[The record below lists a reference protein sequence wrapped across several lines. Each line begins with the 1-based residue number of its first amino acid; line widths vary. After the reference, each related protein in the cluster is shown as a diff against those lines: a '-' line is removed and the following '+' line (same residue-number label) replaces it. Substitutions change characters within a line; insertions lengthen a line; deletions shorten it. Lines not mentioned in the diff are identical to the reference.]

1 MNAAAQA
8 IATDSAEAGARITPK
23 GIEAFSFGDPIPVL
37 DRRELLDYMECIT
50 IGGKWYEP
58 PLSLDGLA
66 KAFRSSPHHS
76 SAIYVKRNI
85 LAATFIPHAKL
96 SRADFSRFALD
107 FLALGNSYF
116 ERRDAVSGKP
126 LRLVSSLAKYTR
138 RGVEAGR
145 YFFVTGFRQE
155 HEFKPGSVFHLLE
168 PDLHQEIYGVP
179 EYVSALNSALLN
191 ESSTLFR
198 RKYYI
203 NGSHAGYILY
213 VSDPSQ
219 SEEDISAI
227 RQALRDSKGPG
238 NFRNLFLY
246 SPNGKKDGVQV
257 IPISEVAAKDEF
269 LGIKDATRDDILA
282 AHRVPPQLLGIV
294 PKNTGGFG
302 AVAPAAKV
310 FVKNELEPLQ
320 ARMREVNEWLGE
332 EVIRFSPYTLDAGAD

>member
-1 MNAAAQA
+1 MPQTALATVTEAAMPPGRSIQA
-8 IATDSAEAGARITPK
+8 FT
-23 GIEAFSFGDPIPVL
+23 FGDPVPVL
-37 DRRELLDYMECIT
+37 DRRELMDYVECLDN
-50 IGGKWYEP
+50 GKWFETP
-58 PLSLDGLA
+58 VSFDGLA
-66 KAFRSSPHHS
+66 RAFRSSPHHS

-85 LAATFIPHAKL
+85 LVSTFKPHRLL
-96 SRADFSRFALD
+96 SRAEFARWSLD
-107 FLALGNSYF
+107 YLIFGNGYL
-116 ERRDAVSGKP
+116 ERTDSIGGRP
-126 LRLVSSLAKYTR
+126 LQLRSSLAKYTR
-138 RGVEAGR
+138 RGREDGQY
-145 YFFVTGFRQE
+145 YFVPGYKLE
-155 HEFKPGSVFHLLE
+155 HEFKRDAVYHLLE
-168 PDLHQEIYGVP
+168 PDVHQEIYGLP
-179 EYVSALNSALLN
+179 EYLSALQSALLN

-198 RKYYI
+198 RKYYL

-219 SEEDISAI
+219 NEDDINAI

-282 AHRVPPQLLGIV
+282 AHRVPPALLGIV

-302 AVAPAAKV
+302 AIGPAARV

-320 ARMREVNEWLGE
+320 NRCRELNDWIGE
-332 EVIRFSPYTLDAGAD
+332 DVVRFEPYDLDATDSE

>member
-1 MNAAAQA
+1 MTEPNQPTADAGSADAMNHAN
-8 IATDSAEAGARITPK
+8 RIQ
-23 GIEAFSFGDPIPVL
+23 AFSFGEPTPVL
-37 DRRELLDYMECIT
+37 DRREIFDYMECT
-50 IGGKWYEP
+50 ENGRWYEP
-58 PLSLDGLA
+58 PVSMDGLA

-85 LAATFIPHAKL
+85 LSMTYVPHKL
-96 SRADFSRFALD
+96 LPRAEFARFALD
-107 FLALGNSYF
+107 YLVMGNAYL
-116 ERRDAVSGKP
+116 ERRDSIGGKP
-126 LRLVSSLAKYTR
+126 MALVASLAKYTR
-138 RGVEAGR
+138 RGIAAGR
-145 YFFVTGFRQE
+145 YFFVQGYRKE
-155 HEFKPGSVFHLLE
+155 HEFKAGSVFHLIE

-179 EYVSALNSALLN
+179 EYLSALQAALLN

-219 SEEDISAI
+219 SPEDIDAM
-227 RQALRDSKGPG
+227 RDALRAAKGPG

-269 LGIKDATRDDILA
+269 LGIKSATRDDILA

-294 PKNTGGFG
+294 PNNTGGFG
-302 AVAPAAKV
+302 AVGPAAQV
-310 FVKNELEPLQ
+310 FVTNELAPLQ
-320 ARMREVNEWLGE
+320 QRFAELNDWLGQ
-332 EVIRFSPYTLDAGAD
+332 EVMRFKPYVVEQAPPNG